1 MPLESLLV
9 RHRCGAIA
17 QNSVL
22 ADSFLGMR
30 ECVPIIVLALVS
42 IGGLTWAILALRS
55 SLARERRLARVD
67 DVTGVRNARAFHEAA
82 GAEIERARRYQHPF
96 SVAVV
101 DLGSRVGDDLVRS
114 AATVLRG
121 ALRATDLLARLG
133 RDEFIALLPETTAA
147 SARIVLDK
155 LRAGVADLRTPDG
168 RPAAPSI
175 GGVTF
180 LNPPHAV
187 EEIVRATD
195 ERIVEAKSMG
205 APSHIT
211 WNSVHESS

>member
-1 MPLESLLV
+1 V
-9 RHRCGAIA
+9 RAG
-17 QNSVL
+17 
-22 ADSFLGMR
+22 
-30 ECVPIIVLALVS
+30 VPIIILALAA
-42 IGGLTWAILALRS
+42 IGGLTWAVMALRR

-67 DVTGVRNARAFHEAA
+67 DLTGLRNARAFHEAA

-96 SVAVV
+96 SVAAV
-101 DLGSRVGDDLVRS
+101 DLGSRVGDDLVRA

-121 ALRATDLLARLG
+121 ALRATDTVARLG

-155 LRAGVADLRTPDG
+155 LRVGLADLRSGDG
-168 RPAAPSI
+168 RHAIPAI

-180 LNPPHAV
+180 LNPPQAV

-195 ERIVEAKSMG
+195 ERIIEARSTG
-205 APSHIT
+205 APSHVT
-211 WNSVHESS
+211 WNAAPPPVPGFEGR

>member
-1 MPLESLLV
+1 ML
-9 RHRCGAIA
+9 
-17 QNSVL
+17 
-22 ADSFLGMR
+22 R
-30 ECVPIIVLALVS
+30 ECLPIILLALAA
-42 IGGLTWAILALRS
+42 IGGLTWAIMALRQ

-67 DVTGVRNARAFHEAA
+67 DLTGVRNARAFHEAA

-101 DLGSRVGDDLVRS
+101 DLGTRVGDDLVRS
-114 AATVLRG
+114 AAAALRG
-121 ALRATDLLARLG
+121 VLRATDVLARLG
-133 RDEFIALLPETTAA
+133 RDEFIALLPETSAA

-155 LRAGVADLRTPDG
+155 LRAGLADLRTTDG

-180 LNPPHAV
+180 LSPPRAV

-195 ERIVEAKSMG
+195 ERITEAKATG
-205 APSHIT
+205 TPSHVT
-211 WNSVHESS
+211 WNAAPAPGLEGR

>member
-1 MPLESLLV
+1 M
-9 RHRCGAIA
+9 
-17 QNSVL
+17 
-22 ADSFLGMR
+22 SFGRPVKAAAGSYFSAMLR
-30 ECVPIIVLALVS
+30 DCAALIVLALAA
-42 IGGLTWAILALRS
+42 IGALSWTIMALRR

-67 DVTGVRNARAFHEAA
+67 DLTGVRNARAFREAA

-96 SVAVV
+96 SVAAV
-101 DLGSRVGDDLVRS
+101 DLGSRVGDDVVRS

-121 ALRATDLLARLG
+121 ALRATDLVARLG
-133 RDEFIALLPETTAA
+133 RDEFIALLPETSAA

-155 LRAGVADLRTPDG
+155 LRAGLADLRMADG

-187 EEIVRATD
+187 EEIIRATD
-195 ERIVEAKSMG
+195 ERIAEAKSTG

-211 WNSVHESS
+211 WNAAPSPGLEGRC

>member
-1 MPLESLLV
+1 
-9 RHRCGAIA
+9 
-17 QNSVL
+17 
-22 ADSFLGMR
+22 MR
-30 ECVPIIVLALVS
+30 DCVPIIVLALAA
-42 IGGLTWAILALRS
+42 IGGLTWAILALRK

-67 DVTGVRNARAFHEAA
+67 DLTGVRNARAFREAA

-101 DLGSRVGDDLVRS
+101 DLGSRVGDELVRS
-114 AATVLRG
+114 AATVLRN
-121 ALRATDLLARLG
+121 ALRATDLVARLG
-133 RDEFIALLPETTAA
+133 RDEFIALLPETPAA

-155 LRAGVADLRTPDG
+155 LRAGLADLRTVDG
-168 RPAAPSI
+168 RPAMPSI

-195 ERIVEAKSMG
+195 ERIVEAKSTG
-205 APSHIT
+205 IPSHIT
-211 WNSVHESS
+211 WNGAPPPVPEGR